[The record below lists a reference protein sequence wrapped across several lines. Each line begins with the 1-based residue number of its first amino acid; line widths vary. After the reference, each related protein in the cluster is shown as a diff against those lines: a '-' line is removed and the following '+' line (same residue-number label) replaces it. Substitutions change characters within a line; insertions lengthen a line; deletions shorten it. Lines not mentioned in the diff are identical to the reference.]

1 MKTLRIFSIVTLFLA
16 IANLAIAQKVITETL
31 KVSGECGMCK
41 KKIETAAKSAGATY
55 ALWSPQTKMLKV
67 TYASTIS
74 TSAIQQKIADAGYDT
89 PQFKA
94 TDEAYSSLDKC
105 CQYER
110 TSKMTALSCCNMD
123 CMKDGTCTDPSTCKD
138 KNCCTAADMEKCKE
152 MGCMSVDKSGSMAC
166 CKKAQ

>member
-1 MKTLRIFSIVTLFLA
+1 MKTLRIFSIVTLFLV
-16 IANLAIAQKVITETL
+16 IANLAIAQKVKTETL

-67 TYASTIS
+67 TYASTIG

-110 TSKMTALSCCNMD
+110 DAKAKSQSCCTMD
-123 CMKDGTCTDPSTCKD
+123 CMKDGKCTDATVCKD
-138 KNCCTAADMEKCKE
+138 KGCCTDMEKCKA
-152 MGCMSVDKSGSMAC
+152 MGCMSVDKSGNMSC
-166 CKKAQ
+166 CKM